1 MKRYRSILLI
11 TILTIFMWSVSCGQ
25 SSQSP
30 DCNSTDLEK
39 IDSCLLGITL
49 KSAIEKLKI
58 DTSQF
63 YAFDEPP
70 LILRGIK
77 INLADTCE
85 IELYVERTSII
96 DLPSI
101 GYRQEYKYIE
111 NKKVIGLFW
120 AKKRKNKQQFIYLQ

>member
-1 MKRYRSILLI
+1 MG
-11 TILTIFMWSVSCGQ
+11 SVSYGQ
-25 SSQSP
+25 SSQNQ
-30 DCNSTDLEK
+30 DCNSIDIEK
-39 IDSCLLGITL
+39 IDTCLLGITL
-49 KSAIEKLKI
+49 KLAIEKLKI

-85 IELYVERTSII
+85 IDLYVERTSII

-101 GYRQEYKYIE
+101 SYRQEYKYIVSAR
-111 NKKVIGLFW
+111 KRQLFRFSCNEFRLFTPVN
-120 AKKRKNKQQFIYLQ
+120 ALNSLRRGPQI